1 MAVEITMPKLSDT
14 MTEGLFACWKKK
26 VGDRIERGDIIAEV
40 ETDKA
45 VMELE
50 AFASGIL
57 IQTMVQGGENVT
69 VGTVLGLIGQADEL
83 TAPIISRSVSA
94 APEVRA
100 TTPVEEPKVTP
111 APVASTDT
119 PHHPDAGHDKASPL
133 VRRLARE
140 EGIDLEDVTGSGPGG
155 RITQEDL
162 AAFITIRHQ
171 TEPPPVPPSSS
182 EAVVPA
188 PEASPVR
195 TGLPP
200 LRQAVADTV
209 TRSWQSIPHFSA
221 SVEIDMS
228 ACREIV
234 RELQDRP
241 APVGYNALVI
251 KACAA
256 ALLKFPRLSPT
267 TQTAA
272 SGEINICCAV
282 ALPDGV
288 MMPVIRDCRRLS
300 VAMIEAE
307 LSRLAEKCRSGRL
320 TSEEMAGGAFSVSNL
335 GMYGVDRFNAL
346 IVPGQVAI
354 LAVGEIRERAV
365 VRIGQPAVAPTLWAT
380 LTSDHR
386 TVDGACAASFLAELR
401 AILEK
406 PVALL
411 M

>member
-1 MAVEITMPKLSDT
+1 
-14 MTEGLFACWKKK
+14 
-26 VGDRIERGDIIAEV
+26 
-40 ETDKA
+40 
-45 VMELE
+45 
-50 AFASGIL
+50 
-57 IQTMVQGGENVT
+57 
-69 VGTVLGLIGQADEL
+69 
-83 TAPIISRSVSA
+83 
-94 APEVRA
+94 
-100 TTPVEEPKVTP
+100 
-111 APVASTDT
+111 
-119 PHHPDAGHDKASPL
+119 

-140 EGIDLEDVTGSGPGG
+140 QGIDLDTITGSGPGG

-162 AAFITIRHQ
+162 TAFIDSRHK
-171 TEPPPVPPSSS
+171 TENVPVPSS
-182 EAVVPA
+182 VTVA
-188 PEASPVR
+188 PVAETLPEH
-195 TGLPP
+195 TGIPP

-209 TRSWQSIPHFSA
+209 TLSWQSIPHFSV
-221 SVEIDMS
+221 SVEIDME

-241 APVGYNALVI
+241 APVGFNALVV

-256 ALLKFPRLSPT
+256 ALSKFPRLCPISR
-267 TQTAA
+267 TAA
-272 SGEINICCAV
+272 SDGINICCAV

-288 MMPVIRDCRRLS
+288 LMPVIRECQRLS

-320 TSEEMAGGAFSVSNL
+320 SSEEMTGGTFSISNL

-346 IVPGQVAI
+346 IMPGQVAI

-365 VRIGQPAVAPTLWAT
+365 VRNSQLAVAPTVWAT

-386 TVDGACAASFLAELR
+386 SVDGAYAASFLAELR